1 MNEDKFAWKEGDLKL
16 VGLPE
21 DMPKVR
27 KHIAKFM
34 FNSRKGQKFHWS
46 EIYTMIE
53 AGQRWDV
60 LGVIR
65 TLTKEGLLVKVDNG
79 VYQRT

>member
-34 FNSRKGQKFHWS
+34 FN
-46 EIYTMIE
+46 
-53 AGQRWDV
+53 
-60 LGVIR
+60 
-65 TLTKEGLLVKVDNG
+65 
-79 VYQRT
+79 

>member
-1 MNEDKFAWKEGDLKL
+1 
-16 VGLPE
+16 
-21 DMPKVR
+21 
-27 KHIAKFM
+27 
-34 FNSRKGQKFHWS
+34 
-46 EIYTMIE
+46 MIE